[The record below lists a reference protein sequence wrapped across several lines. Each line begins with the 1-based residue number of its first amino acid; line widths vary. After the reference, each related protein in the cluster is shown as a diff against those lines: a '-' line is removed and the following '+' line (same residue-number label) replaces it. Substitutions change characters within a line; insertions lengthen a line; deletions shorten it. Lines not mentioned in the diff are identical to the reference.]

1 MRIIPG
7 IANIKITTSF
17 FIVNVN
23 PEPINSSKQ
32 VIPTI
37 AVHPPKMIPAE
48 INPETNVFQN
58 TLPFET
64 FLKASIISKSLTFN
78 DCLEKRYDAT
88 FIKGKNIPEMMYIK

>member
-17 FIVNVN
+17 FIVTVN

-64 FLKASIISKSLTFN
+64 FLKASIISKSLTLSIIIKVSSLRIVSPEIVDNFN
-78 DCLEKRYDAT
+78 
-88 FIKGKNIPEMMYIK
+88 II